1 MLAWEAAAQGQGL
14 PAEATEKLA
23 VAIGAAEKVQKMV
36 QDNLTKLK
44 EKGYRLKSDV
54 AVTSFDK
61 LVVHKSQLRAEVAI
75 MIDEKTLG
83 VDENGKNCT
92 CESVIIVLLCFTSFD
107 VSQSI
112 LCICKA
118 PAINLPILIG

>member
-1 MLAWEAAAQGQGL
+1 MEAAAQGQGL

-92 CESVIIVLLCFTSFD
+92 CESVIIVLRCLTTFD
-107 VSQSI
+107 VFNRPY
-112 LCICKA
+112 A
-118 PAINLPILIG
+118 FARPPTINLPNLIG